1 MVRWR
6 ISRPALF
13 ILFGVVLVMLAVV
26 VLPFVDLP
34 DTAFHRG
41 TAPVVVHSQALS
53 GATAVAATPLFHTL
67 HLPDSLSHFH
77 EHRAF
82 AVSSAPN
89 FLPIFLSSL
98 RR

>member
-1 MVRWR
+1 MSQWR

-13 ILFGVVLVMLAVV
+13 VLFSVVVIMLAVV

-41 TAPVVVHSQALS
+41 TAPMVVHAQALS
-53 GATAVAATPLFHTL
+53 AGAAVAASVLFQI
-67 HLPDSLSHFH
+67 LPVPHPSTQFH
-77 EHRAF
+77 EHAAY
-82 AVSSAPN
+82 AVYSAPN

>member
-1 MVRWR
+1 MSQWR
-6 ISRPALF
+6 ISRSALF
-13 ILFGVVLVMLAVV
+13 VLFSVMVVMLAVV

-41 TAPVVVHSQALS
+41 TAPAVIHAQAVS
-53 GATAVAATPLFHTL
+53 AGAAIAAVFCQTPHVPDPAT
-67 HLPDSLSHFH
+67 HFH
-77 EHRAF
+77 EHRAY
-82 AVSSAPN
+82 AVYSAPN

>member
-1 MVRWR
+1 
-6 ISRPALF
+6 
-13 ILFGVVLVMLAVV
+13 MLAVV

-41 TAPVVVHSQALS
+41 TAPVVVHAQAVS
-53 GATAVAATPLFHTL
+53 AGAAIAAAALFHVL
-67 HLPDSLSHFH
+67 HAPHSDSHFH
-77 EHRAF
+77 EHGAF
-82 AVSSAPN
+82 AVYSSPN